1 MFKPLKTHNLVK
13 SVTVFL
19 AAITLSAAS
28 FAAPKEFHA
37 EYELYR
43 NGKLMGSSQIA
54 LSKARGTYQF
64 STTSASEGGWASLL
78 GGAKIKETTT
88 FNLNGDILQPI
99 SYSYR
104 QSVSVKS
111 RKRDITFDWNKKWA
125 REDDGNG
132 VVSYLLEPGSLDR
145 NLVVLA
151 LAEDLRAKHTSLN
164 HFVAYKG
171 ESVIWNFKDVGSEK
185 VKTALGTIEANRIER
200 VRENND
206 RSTISWHAPKYDY
219 LPIKIQQVEP
229 NGDSIEMRLKRM
241 DISAK

>member
-1 MFKPLKTHNLVK
+1 MFKNLNTFRNLGLFV
-13 SVTVFL
+13 
-19 AAITLSAAS
+19 AAMTLSSAS
-28 FAAPKEFHA
+28 FATPKEFRA

-54 LSKARGTYQF
+54 LSKSRHGYQF

-78 GGAKIKETTT
+78 GGAEIKEVSE
-88 FNLNGDILQPI
+88 FNVNGDAFRPL

-104 QSVSVKS
+104 QSVSVKT
-111 RKRDITFDWNKKWA
+111 RKRDISFDWNKKWA
-125 REDDGNG
+125 REDDGDN

-151 LAEDLRAKHTSLN
+151 LAEDLKAKRASLN

-171 ESVIWNFKDVGSEK
+171 ESVTWNFKNAGTEK
-185 VKTALGTIEANRIER
+185 VSTALGVIEASRVER
-200 VRENND
+200 VRDNKN
-206 RSTISWHAPKYDY
+206 RSTISWHAAKFDY
-219 LPIKIQQVEP
+219 LPIKIQQLEP

-241 DISAK
+241 DIAAK

>member
-1 MFKPLKTHNLVK
+1 MFQPLKTLSLIVAALVM
-13 SVTVFL
+13 
-19 AAITLSAAS
+19 SATS
-28 FAAPKEFHA
+28 FATPKEFRA

-54 LSKARGTYQF
+54 LSKSGRGYQF

-78 GGAKIKETTT
+78 GGAEIKEVSE
-88 FNLNGDILQPI
+88 FNINGEAFQPI

-104 QSVSVKS
+104 QSVSVKT
-111 RKRDITFDWNKKWA
+111 RKRDITFDWNKQWA
-125 REDDGNG
+125 REDDGDN

-151 LAEDLRAKHTSLN
+151 LAQDLKARRTSLN
-164 HFVAYKG
+164 HMVAYKG
-171 ESVIWNFKDVGSEK
+171 EAVNWRFKNVNTEK
-185 VKTALGTIEANRIER
+185 VSTALGVIEASRIER
-200 VRENND
+200 VRDNKN

-219 LPIKIQQVEP
+219 LPIKIQQLEP

-241 DISAK
+241 EIAAK